1 MSEEKLHWVREH
13 ETDCT
18 CQPFGDGRGDTL
30 ASGYVTKAAL
40 NLAQADCV
48 AARRLD
54 GLRVDCQ
61 CRRHSASGCATP
73 EDPEWALATCL
84 QSCGLRPEFLPLA
97 DLDYSLIAIKF

>member
-73 EDPEWALATCL
+73 EDPEWVRHLVTIMWVKTEFFAP
-84 QSCGLRPEFLPLA
+84 GRP
-97 DLDYSLIAIKF
+97 